1 MWVPVFPSRTA
12 LPLTRLCTR
21 SPIRRPTR
29 ARRVIESSDSEGEHV
44 EHANTSAQI
53 LQSRPSIT
61 KRPPAQNTGSVI
73 DLTISSDEGENEGVA
88 PTNARKVPKEPV
100 HKVSSR
106 ATTSQLK
113 DSPPGDENKF
123 TIPLFADDPDDD
135 EEDDDPMNKDDGSI
149 LVLYVA
155 SSTHL
160 PQVSLTS
167 KTSAVT
173 NHEARASRSELP
185 TLPSPLAKYP
195 LLPSRLP
202 PPAAPLPSTRPTPRA
217 SQTQTTSR
225 RRARRCA
232 TPSPPYSQRKRQARP
247 RRLRD

>member
-1 MWVPVFPSRTA
+1 MSLHFPRKRLAFTLGLRRRKAKRREPADGANADVIVVVSSDEDEDECMWVPVFPSRTA
-12 LPLTRLCTR
+12 LPLTRLRTR

-113 DSPPGDENKF
+113 DSPRRDENKF

-160 PQVSLTS
+160 PQV
-167 KTSAVT
+167 
-173 NHEARASRSELP
+173 
-185 TLPSPLAKYP
+185 
-195 LLPSRLP
+195 
-202 PPAAPLPSTRPTPRA
+202 
-217 SQTQTTSR
+217 
-225 RRARRCA
+225 
-232 TPSPPYSQRKRQARP
+232 
-247 RRLRD
+247 